1 MTALSRWLAPFVLA
15 AGFGAVAM
23 VPAPARADDL
33 ARVIVDI
40 ADVIV
45 RNNTPYYRYGN
56 FGYDD
61 RLIVVRDR
69 YGRSTYYRNVPR
81 YADHRYRSGPPYGVA
96 HGYYNKRDC
105 KHNGKCRATYYDPRY
120 DRRNDY
126 RYSRYDDRYHRYDRY
141 DRYDRDRDYRY
152 DGRRWR
158 DRDYD

>member
-56 FGYDD
+56 FGYGD

-69 YGRSTYYRNVPR
+69 YGRPTYYRNVPR
-81 YADHRYRSGPPYGVA
+81 YTDYGYRSGYRSGPPYGVA

-126 RYSRYDDRYHRYDRY
+126 RYSRYDDRYHRYDH
-141 DRYDRDRDYRY
+141 DRDYRY

-158 DRDYD
+158 DRDDD